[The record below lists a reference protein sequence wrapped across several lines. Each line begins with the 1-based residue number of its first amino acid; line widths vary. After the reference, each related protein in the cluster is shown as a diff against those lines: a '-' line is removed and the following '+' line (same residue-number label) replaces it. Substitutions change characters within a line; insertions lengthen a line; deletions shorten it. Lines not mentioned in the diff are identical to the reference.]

1 MEFKD
6 KLKEL
11 RTNANLKQEDV
22 ANRLFVSRTLVSKW
36 ESGDRYPSDENLERI
51 AALFQISGD
60 EFTGTKGEE
69 NKLKKGAVAVAGF
82 KAFLIRNRTAI
93 FAWVKVI
100 LSVGLIPL
108 WFVEFFM
115 GCRESGGMAAVFPF
129 SMYDYARKSDCLV
142 LSYASIGL
150 LAASAVLALYSLLR
164 RDREEIRKISH
175 VILGVAVGSFLLFL
189 LLASM
194 ASHGTALF

>member
-11 RTNANLKQEDV
+11 RINANLKQEDV
-22 ANRLFVSRTLVSKW
+22 ATRLFVSRTLVSKW

-51 AALFQISGD
+51 AELFQISED
-60 EFTGTKGEE
+60 ELTGTKGEE
-69 NKLKKGAVAVAGF
+69 NKPKKGNAVVGGF

-100 LSVGLIPL
+100 LSAGLIPL
-108 WFVEFFM
+108 WFVESFM
-115 GCRESGGMAAVFPF
+115 GCSESGGMAAVFPF
-129 SMYDYARKSDCLV
+129 SMYDYARKSDCLF

-164 RDREEIRKISH
+164 RGGIRKISH
-175 VILGVAVGSFLLFL
+175 AVFWAAVGFFLAFL
-189 LLASM
+189 ILAAST
-194 ASHGTALF
+194 SHGTALF